1 MNDDDVDNSNNNNN
15 NNNKSCPSVLYIR
28 ICCTSIYI
36 VVVSLLIHDITFPV
50 SVLSSGI
57 IS

>member
-1 MNDDDVDNSNNNNN
+1 VNDDDVDNINNNN
-15 NNNKSCPSVLYIR
+15 NNNKSHPSVLHIR

-36 VVVSLLIHDITFPV
+36 VIVSLLIHDIKLPV
-50 SVLSSGI
+50 SILSIGI

>member
-1 MNDDDVDNSNNNNN
+1 MNDDDVDNINNNN
-15 NNNKSCPSVLYIR
+15 NNNKSHPSVLHIR

-36 VVVSLLIHDITFPV
+36 VIVSLLIHDIKLPV
-50 SVLSSGI
+50 SILSIGI